1 MRYRQRAQAVLGCL
15 HDWSPMR
22 DPIAQHERSAG
33 KQRLPTAEDMA
44 NHKSAIK
51 RIRQNEKRRL
61 HNRSY
66 RNRARTLVKKARTA
80 IDSGDLQQA
89 REATYAAMR
98 DLDKLASRGV
108 VHKRNAAR
116 RKSRLMKQLNA
127 LEA

>member
-1 MRYRQRAQAVLGCL
+1 
-15 HDWSPMR
+15 
-22 DPIAQHERSAG
+22 
-33 KQRLPTAEDMA
+33 MA

-80 IDSGDLQQA
+80 VDSGDLQQA